1 MDDLEFQKRALAN
14 PQDCDED
21 FIAAAETSQQRQ
33 SLLQNAKELDAKI
46 HGVLLSV
53 SSPAELA
60 NRLRAIPTQTA
71 TVVSLPVKSRTNRYY
86 AMVAS
91 LVLAIGILFSSNL
104 LSTRPSA
111 ADLKFHDDII
121 GHVHREAPRYENS
134 TVSLSWQ
141 QISQVIAEAGGHLRD
156 DERIKK
162 MRIKFAND
170 CNVIPSSKGAHIVL
184 EGSKGSVSVIMIH
197 SSPVSTKFDVDDPR
211 FTGKIIPFGEGNVI
225 ILGEKEEPL
234 ESYESLIAET
244 FEWLI

>member
-1 MDDLEFQKRALAN
+1 MDDLEFRKRALAN

-21 FIAAAETSQQRQ
+21 FVAATEASPQRQ
-33 SLLQNAKELDAKI
+33 LLLQDAKELDTKI
-46 HGVLLSV
+46 QAVLLSV
-53 SSPAELA
+53 SIPADLASRLKSSPVQVAA
-60 NRLRAIPTQTA
+60 VA
-71 TVVSLPVKSRTNRYY
+71 SLPVKPKTSRYF
-86 AMVAS
+86 AMAAS

-121 GHVHREAPRYENS
+121 GHVYREAPRYENS
-134 TVSLSWQ
+134 TVNLSWQ
-141 QISQVIAEAGGHLRD
+141 QITQVISDAGGHLRD

-197 SSPVSTKFDVDDPR
+197 NSPVSTEFDVDDPR
-211 FTGKIIPFGEGNVI
+211 FAGKIIPFGDGNVI

-234 ESYESLIAET
+234 ESYETLIAET
-244 FEWLI
+244 FEWII